1 MANLQH
7 YIHNK
12 LQNKQ
17 RLLRSLKKKKK
28 KQGRKEGRQRGSERL
43 DTCIF
48 FDADKHGVLT
58 FTMWW
63 VKSQYDSRMLKVNT
77 PSLDV

>member
-7 YIHNK
+7 YIHYK

-17 RLLRSLKKKKK
+17 RLLRSLKKKK
-28 KQGRKEGRQRGSERL
+28 QGRKEERQRGNERL
-43 DTCIF
+43 DTRIF

-63 VKSQYDSRMLKVNT
+63 VKSQYDSRMLKVTT
-77 PSLDV
+77 PSLEV